1 VILPSL
7 SRSHADAD
15 PQQFQHIL
23 DRALRWVALLSIP
36 AALGL
41 LLLAGPMM
49 VALFQ
54 YDQFSAHDARM
65 AALSLMTMAL
75 GLPAFIF
82 IKVLAPAFYAR
93 QDTATPVRIG
103 IIAMIVNMGLNLL
116 FVLPMLYLGVAG
128 PHAGL
133 ALATTSSAWLNAW
146 MLYRRL
152 RQAEIYAPRP
162 GWRPVW
168 LRVLAGSVLMIVLLS
183 YGVNDLE
190 SWVGRS
196 GSERLVQLGMWI
208 AVAAVAY
215 LGALQ
220 LLGQNLHQLWQRPDA
235 AAILAT
241 KE

>member
-1 VILPSL
+1 
-7 SRSHADAD
+7 
-15 PQQFQHIL
+15 
-23 DRALRWVALLSIP
+23 
-36 AALGL
+36 
-41 LLLAGPMM
+41 M

-54 YDQFSAHDARM
+54 YDQFGAHDARM
-65 AALSLMTMAL
+65 AALSLMAMAL

-103 IIAMIVNMGLNLL
+103 IIAMIANMGLNLL
-116 FVLPMLYLGVAG
+116 FVLPMLYLEIAG

-133 ALATTSSAWLNAW
+133 ALATTCSAWLNAG

-168 LRVLAGSVLMIVLLS
+168 VRVLAGSAVMIGVLG
-183 YGVNDLE
+183 YGVSDFEL
-190 SWVGRS
+190 WVGRGS
-196 GSERLVQLGMWI
+196 SERLMHLGMWI
-208 AVAAVAY
+208 TVAGAAY

-220 LLGQNLHQLWQRPDA
+220 LLGQNLHQLWQRPDMPA
-235 AAILAT
+235 SLPES